1 MPDSRQNGLRP
12 HGIDILLWAAI
23 CYYDEPPTIA
33 GTLDILTETP
43 TASAQSPNAD
53 VLSDLL
59 HVVRLSGSIF
69 WKAEFG
75 APFAV
80 VSYGQ
85 PPMPPGK
92 RATRQHGTIFH
103 LIAEGG
109 CWLEVPGRPRIELG
123 QGDVMLL
130 PFGDQHMFGSGEA
143 EPIPA
148 DDLAHAYL
156 KEGVVT
162 TMRHG
167 GPGARTTIVCGYV
180 QSGDLFFNPIF
191 REMPALLVERT
202 EGEPVTSLLA
212 STVRALLAEVE
223 VLRPG
228 SRDMLGRM
236 MEMLFVEMLRRYVA
250 QLPQGTVGWFGALA
264 DPIVSRALQAI
275 HAEPTRDWTV
285 EELASYVG
293 ASRSVLADRFK
304 AILGQPPM
312 QYLAAWRLQ
321 LATAM
326 LRAEDCSIGRI
337 ALAVG
342 YESEAAFSRAFKRQ
356 LGVPPGAWR
365 QQNSAA

>member
-1 MPDSRQNGLRP
+1 M
-12 HGIDILLWAAI
+12 LWAAI

-53 VLSDLL
+53 VLCRTCS

-92 RATRQHGTIFH
+92 RATRQHGTTIFH

-130 PFGDQHMFGSGEA
+130 PSAGSAFGGGEA
-143 EPIPA
+143 RSRFRPTILPMP
-148 DDLAHAYL
+148 YL

-167 GPGARTTIVCGYV
+167 IWRPAPRSSAAMSR
-180 QSGDLFFNPIF
+180 SGRPVLQPDLPRN
-191 REMPALLVERT
+191 AGLLVERT

-250 QLPQGTVGWFGALA
+250 QLPPGHRRLVRRAGRSDRQPRLAGDPCRTDPRLDGGGTGELCRRLA
-264 DPIVSRALQAI
+264 R
-275 HAEPTRDWTV
+275 
-285 EELASYVG
+285 
-293 ASRSVLADRFK
+293 VLADRFK

-312 QYLAAWRLQ
+312 QYLAVWRLQ
-321 LATAM
+321 LCN
-326 LRAEDCSIGRI
+326 RH
-337 ALAVG
+337 
-342 YESEAAFSRAFKRQ
+342 AARRGLLDRQ
-356 LGVPPGAWR
+356 D
-365 QQNSAA
+365 SACRRL